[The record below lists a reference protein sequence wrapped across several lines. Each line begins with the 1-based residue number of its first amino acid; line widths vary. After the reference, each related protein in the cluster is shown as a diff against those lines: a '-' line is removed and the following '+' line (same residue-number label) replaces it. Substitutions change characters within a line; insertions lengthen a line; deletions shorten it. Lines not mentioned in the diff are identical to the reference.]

1 MLKYHS
7 GATLPP
13 IICVVDPFVTAHG
26 QNHRPERLEGKPD
39 NLHGCIEPCS
49 SCLPVARH
57 PNRYCSENGESV
69 LSSLSVLP
77 GLVTLHGLLYA

>member
-1 MLKYHS
+1 MLKDCS
-7 GATLPP
+7 GATLPLF
-13 IICVVDPFVTAHG
+13 ICVVDTFVTAHG

-57 PNRYCSENGESV
+57 PDQYCSENGESI
-69 LSSLSVLP
+69 LSFLSVLP